1 MLINKL
7 TKSRTDIDRIY
18 PSSIFPTELK
28 KFLKTLLIPVD
39 PTLWVKFLQNRGQTN
54 GLTNQWC
61 SQNFQVKGGGILATE
76 CFQMMIFHGKQTYS
90 HELMSCLNCS
100 LAFNLSRNFTIWSD
114 MPDAI
119 GLIRKNNLQI
129 FISNWMIL

>member
-1 MLINKL
+1 MDRQ
-7 TKSRTDIDRIY
+7 TKIFKFGEGG
-18 PSSIFPTELK
+18 SSG
-28 KFLKTLLIPVD
+28 
-39 PTLWVKFLQNRGQTN
+39 NR
-54 GLTNQWC
+54 
-61 SQNFQVKGGGILATE
+61 
-76 CFQMMIFHGKQTYS
+76 MIFHGKQTYS

-129 FISNWMIL
+129 FISN